1 MTKQELLVNLN
12 FCVDCLE
19 NPLYDSLEVGFRH
32 SPLTKDEMIQRYKE
46 ECYITRNLIMRVIE
60 MIEKDGIE

>member
-1 MTKQELLVNLN
+1 MTKQELLIYLN
-12 FCVDCLE
+12 FWVDSLE
-19 NPLYDSLEVGFRH
+19 NPLYHSLEVGFRH

-46 ECYITRNLIMRVIE
+46 ECYITRNSIMRVIE

>member
-1 MTKQELLVNLN
+1 MTKEELLIYLN
-12 FCVDCLE
+12 FWVDSLE
-19 NPLYDSLEVGFRH
+19 NPLYDSLEVGFIH

-46 ECYITRNLIMRVIE
+46 ECYITRNSIMRVIE

>member
-1 MTKQELLVNLN
+1 MTKEELLVNLN
-12 FCVDCLE
+12 FWVDCLE

-46 ECYITRNLIMRVIE
+46 ECYITRNSIMKVIE
-60 MIEKDGIE
+60 IIEKDGIE

>member
-1 MTKQELLVNLN
+1 MTKQELLIYLN
-12 FCVDCLE
+12 FWVDSLE

-46 ECYITRNLIMRVIE
+46 ECYITRNSIMRVIE